1 MSELRLGKYLGRGA
15 ERFCYENL
23 DNPDT
28 CLKVSKKTS
37 WKQTRRELSY
47 VRFLKFRGIHPS
59 FMPKFYGLHETEDS
73 YILEQE
79 YFHDTEEFKVLTV
92 HNYVLSATDEGLKV
106 LEKLLNDV
114 KDEMIRFNIIVCDL
128 RTINFMV
135 LISRKTDLPVRIVVF
150 DGYGSPEFIPL
161 PNWIP
166 CLGKRKIERQWKKLM
181 MRYEADK
188 QERDMKRGAMQPS
201 P

>member
-1 MSELRLGKYLGRGA
+1 MSEVRLGKFLGRGA

-37 WKQTRRELSY
+37 WKQTRRELAY
-47 VRFLKFRGIHPS
+47 VRFLKWRGIFPS
-59 FMPKFYGLHETEDS
+59 FMPKFYDLHETEDS

-79 YFHDTEEFKVLTV
+79 YFHDTNEQKVLTV
-92 HNYVLSATDEGLKV
+92 HQYVLVATDDGLRV

-114 KDEMIRFNIIVCDL
+114 KAEMIRFNIIVCDL

-135 LISRKTDLPVRIVVF
+135 LINRKTNLPFRIVVF

-166 CLGKRKIERQWKKLM
+166 LLGKRKIERQWKKLM

-188 QERDMKRGAMQPS
+188 LERKKLQEQS
-201 P
+201 QL

>member
-1 MSELRLGKYLGRGA
+1 MSEVRLGKFLGRGA

-47 VRFLKFRGIHPS
+47 LRFLKHRGVCPS

-79 YFHDTEEFKVLTV
+79 YFHDTHEFKVLTV
-92 HNYVLSATDEGLKV
+92 HEYVLVATDDGLKV
-106 LEKLLNDV
+106 LDKLLDDV
-114 KDEMIRFNIIVCDL
+114 KAEMLRFNIIVCDL
-128 RTINFMV
+128 RTSNFMV
-135 LISRKTDLPVRIVVF
+135 LIDKETNLPTRVVVF

-166 CLGKRKIERQWKKLM
+166 LLGKRKIERQWKKLM
-181 MRYEADK
+181 MRYEDDK
-188 QERDMKRGAMQPS
+188 LKRKELQDKTHH
-201 P
+201 